1 MFTVRRRALS
11 ITNARVGTDSGEGT
25 PVDRNKTIAPLWK
38 GFSWVFAGTLV
49 YVLSQWGMLSV
60 LSKLGNPEVVG
71 VFSLGLAITTPII
84 VFSGL
89 QLRQVQATDA
99 QGDFTFGEYLGLRFF
114 TIALAL
120 PAIAGVV
127 FVAGY
132 RRETVL
138 IVLAVAASRTFEAIS
153 EIFYG
158 FLQNRERMDVVSRS
172 MMIKGPITL
181 LALGAGFY
189 FTESLLWAVGAMAA
203 AWAIVLV
210 GYDVR
215 KCIPLLVRE
224 KQEESEASPNMGYHE
239 RLRRLSRLAWLA
251 LPLGFAI
258 GLNSLTINI
267 PRYLVEYY
275 LDAHALGIFSTIA
288 YFVVSSRLIDAALG
302 QPASPRLSRYYI
314 EGARGAFLGLL
325 LRLSLVSIAI
335 GVVGIMAALVA
346 GRWVLSLL
354 YTAEYAAYVGLFVLI
369 MVAAALNSVATLLY
383 FAMTATRRLRSQTIV
398 QAGVF
403 VVTAMGCVILIP
415 YAGLSGAGM
424 ALIIGKLFEII
435 VVSGIV
441 AHALRA
447 LQEDTAI

>member
-1 MFTVRRRALS
+1 
-11 ITNARVGTDSGEGT
+11 
-25 PVDRNKTIAPLWK
+25 VDRDQAVAPLWK
-38 GFSWVFAGTLV
+38 GSSWVFAGTLV

-60 LSKLGNPEVVG
+60 LSKLGSPEVVG

-99 QGDFTFGEYLGLRFF
+99 QGDYTFGEYLSLRFF
-114 TIALAL
+114 TITLAL
-120 PAIAGVV
+120 PTIVGVV

-132 RRETVL
+132 RREIVFT
-138 IVLAVAASRTFEAIS
+138 VLAVAASRTFEAIS

-158 FLQNRERMDVVSRS
+158 FLQNRERMDVVARS

-181 LALGAGFY
+181 LSLGAGFY
-189 FTESLLWAVGAMAA
+189 FTESLLWAVVAMAA
-203 AWAIVLV
+203 SLFIVLI
-210 GYDVR
+210 GYDAR
-215 KCIPLLVRE
+215 KCVPLLIRE
-224 KQEESEASPNMGYHE
+224 KLENSEASSNIRYHE
-239 RLRRLSRLAWLA
+239 HLRRLRRLAWLA

-258 GLNSLTINI
+258 GLNSLAMNI

-288 YFVVSSRLIDAALG
+288 YFIVSSRLVDAALG
-302 QPASPRLSRYYI
+302 QPASPRLSRYYV

-335 GVVGIMAALVA
+335 GVSGIMAALVA
-346 GRWVLSLL
+346 GRWILSLL
-354 YTAEYAAYVGLFVLI
+354 YTPEYAGYVGLFVLI
-369 MVAAALNSVATLLY
+369 MVATALNSVATLLY

-403 VVTAMGCVILIP
+403 VVIVIGCVILIP
-415 YAGLSGAGM
+415 QAGISGAGM
-424 ALIIGKLFEII
+424 ALIMGKLFEIV

-441 AHALRA
+441 AHALGAIR
-447 LQEDTAI
+447 ETTAISEGEG